1 MSDQST
7 TPNEPSRPSRPSQPD
22 PSLAYE
28 PPAGSE
34 APGYPTPGSPA
45 YGSPSA
51 GYTPVEP
58 PPAGRHGVPS
68 VPPGP
73 YATAPALTVTAE
85 ERNWAMAAHLS
96 GFVAAYLALGFLGPL
111 VVLLTAGNRSAF
123 VRRHA
128 VEALNFNLTVLIA
141 AVVSGIMVIIL
152 IGLLMLAVVFL
163 GYVIATIAGT
173 MAASRGEDFRYP
185 LTIHF
190 VH

>member
-68 VPPGP
+68 APPGP
-73 YATAPALTVTAE
+73 YATAPALTVTA
-85 ERNWAMAAHLS
+85 
-96 GFVAAYLALGFLGPL
+96 FVAAYLALGFLGPL